1 MRVIIPTRN
10 RPTSL
15 SGVVRYYEEF
25 YPETE
30 IIIADGSSDN
40 YKLLNAEIAA
50 RSTISVDYRAYDP
63 EISLFDRLLQVLRS
77 ESDPYFIMAADDD
90 YPVLETM
97 QKARSRLDKD
107 PEAVCAGGF
116 LVHVTVRAPDI
127 ANARLDPVRH
137 LAAPRAARRMQV
149 FGQLPFTT
157 TYAVARRER
166 LIARYEFLKHWN
178 VPGFFD
184 LAVGLMDMAA
194 GKFLAVPDL
203 GFICTRN
210 NVHSYYRPTDHLIYL
225 RRAAEVLELFDVLTR
240 KLMEVDGMGEKEARA
255 LLANIINRRVAAL
268 AGAPPFV
275 IAGFTERAPYRT
287 ELIDRTRQSF
297 ADLFTAGTRMRK
309 THERRLS
316 IISKSLQA
324 TLASNDDAGAEA
336 KYETL

>member
-30 IIIADGSSDN
+30 IIVADGSSDG
-40 YKLLNAEIAA
+40 YQQVNAETAA

-63 EISLFDRLLQVLRS
+63 EISLFDRLLQVLRT
-77 ESDPYFIMAADDD
+77 ESDPYFVMAADDD
-90 YPVLETM
+90 YPILETM
-97 QKARSRLDKD
+97 QKARIRLDRD
-107 PEAVCAGGF
+107 PDAVCAGGF
-116 LVHVTVRAPDI
+116 LVHVGVRPPDV

-137 LAAPRAARRMQV
+137 LVAPTAGRRMQV

-166 LIARYEFLKHWN
+166 LLARYEFLKHWN
-178 VPGFFD
+178 VPGFLD
-184 LAVGLMDMAA
+184 LAVGLMDVAD

-210 NVHSYYRPTDHLIYL
+210 TVHSYYRASDHLIYL
-225 RRAAEVLELFDVLTR
+225 RRASEVLELYHMLTR
-240 KLMEVDGMGEKEARA
+240 KLMEVDGMGEKDARGLIA
-255 LLANIINRRVAAL
+255 GIINRRVAAL
-268 AGAPPFV
+268 AGAPPFL

-287 ELIDRTRQSF
+287 ELIDRTRQRF
-297 ADLFTAGTRMRK
+297 ADLFTAGTSMRK

-316 IISKSLQA
+316 FIAKGLQA
-324 TLASNDDAGAEA
+324 TLDSNDDAGAES